1 MGVEAKATFEQ
12 SVGVHTGGSQGGGVR
27 MRWGDLT

>member
-12 SVGVHTGGSQGGGVR
+12 SVGVHTGGSKGGSTEDAHGPI
-27 MRWGDLT
+27 